1 MERKASK
8 AIPLHS
14 SPAPESQIPTIQPIL
29 VELLSIC
36 SLTFQSGYALAKELS
51 LDTESTGED
60 KWEKNQFTC
69 Y

>member
-1 MERKASK
+1 MESKASK
-8 AIPLHS
+8 AIPPHPP
-14 SPAPESQIPTIQPIL
+14 PAPESQTPTIQPIL

-51 LDTESTGED
+51 LDTESIGED
-60 KWEKNQFTC
+60 KREKNQFTC

>member
-14 SPAPESQIPTIQPIL
+14 SPTPESQIPTIQPIL

-51 LDTESTGED
+51 LDTESIGED
-60 KWEKNQFTC
+60 KREKNQFTC

>member
-8 AIPLHS
+8 AIPLHP

-36 SLTFQSGYALAKELS
+36 SLTFQSGYVLAKELS
-51 LDTESTGED
+51 LDTESIGED
-60 KWEKNQFTC
+60 KREKNQFTC